1 MKPRKLL
8 ERRRLP
14 LRRVI
19 FDCDGVLVD
28 SEPPTNRLM
37 AHELTAL
44 GWAMTPDEVEQR
56 FLGMTLDAMVPVI
69 EERLRIK
76 LPDDWLD
83 EVVHRLIQVFEDE
96 VEPIP
101 GAVETLHALNE
112 MRVPW
117 RVASNSSHAEMAAKF
132 RRIGISDLANGRV
145 HSFHDVP
152 NGKPAPDLYLAA
164 AATERVAPGE
174 CLVIEDSVRGVAAA
188 VAAEMQCLGFAH
200 NSDGAALRAA
210 GAVPFHSMFELPGLI
225 RIARRS
231 PA

>member
-1 MKPRKLL
+1 MTPRELL
-8 ERRRLP
+8 ERRTAP
-14 LRRVI
+14 LRLVV

-28 SEPPTNRLM
+28 SEPPTNCVV
-37 AHELTAL
+37 AHELAAL
-44 GWAMTPDEVEQR
+44 GWQMTPDEVER
-56 FLGMTLDAMVPVI
+56 MFLGMTLDAMVPVI
-69 EERLRIK
+69 EQRLGLK
-76 LPDDWLD
+76 VGEGWLD
-83 EVVHRLIQVFEDE
+83 GLVRRLIDVFERE

-132 RRIGISDLANGRV
+132 RRIGIADLATGRV

-164 AATERVAPGE
+164 AAAERVAPAE
-174 CLVIEDSVRGVAAA
+174 CLVIEDSARGVAAA
-188 VAAEMQCLGFAH
+188 VAADMQCLGFAH

-210 GAVPFHSMFELPGLI
+210 GAVPFHSMFELPALI
-225 RIARRS
+225 EAARRL

>member
-14 LRRVI
+14 LRLVI

-44 GWAMTPDEVEQR
+44 GWAMTPDEMEQR

-69 EERLRIK
+69 EEHLRIK
-76 LPDDWLD
+76 LPNDWLD

-132 RRIGISDLANGRV
+132 RRIGISDLASGRV

-164 AATERVAPGE
+164 AATECVAPGE
-174 CLVIEDSVRGVAAA
+174 CLVIEDSVRGVTAA

-200 NSDGAALRAA
+200 NSDGTALRAA

-225 RIARRS
+225 RIARRL